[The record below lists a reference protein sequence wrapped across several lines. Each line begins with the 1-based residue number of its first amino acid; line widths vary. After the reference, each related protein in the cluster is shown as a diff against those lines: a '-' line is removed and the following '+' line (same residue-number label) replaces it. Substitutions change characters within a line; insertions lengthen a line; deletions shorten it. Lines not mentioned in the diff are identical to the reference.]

1 MKIKLKDQNGNV
13 KKFTDINF
21 SQMLSMLDNKLDESI
36 SYKLKINNIKAG
48 KIEVFQ
54 NEFGMM
60 EEDELINIKN
70 FWELMKKINSHD
82 FEENVKK
89 IKIDLF
95 VKNYHLK
102 LKLNLKDFD
111 VIFDKDCAA
120 FEFIIRFIYKNEN
133 LELFKIIIN
142 EDSPIPY
149 FISANLGSNV
159 LINYFELDEK

>member
-1 MKIKLKDQNGNV
+1 MKIEFVNKNTLKSFNNEAY
-13 KKFTDINF
+13 FTKIF
-21 SQMLSMLDNKLDESI
+21 SELNEGK
-36 SYKLKINNIKAG
+36 YKIKINDKKIG
-48 KIEVFQ
+48 KIEVLQ
-54 NEFGMM
+54 NEFGMA

-70 FWELMKKINSHD
+70 FWELMKKINSYN

-95 VKNYHLK
+95 VKNYRLI
-102 LKLNLKDFD
+102 LNLDLKDFD
-111 VIFDKDCAA
+111 IIFDKDCAT

-149 FISANLGSNV
+149 FTSAYLGSNV
-159 LINYFELDEK
+159 LINYFELNEK